1 MNSFKFLIDDYKRRY
16 ISENGESK
24 YDKIV
29 RKINDSRTFASAS
42 SQSINNNH
50 ALLAGDFKIISDA
63 AMSFLSGPRTAIMG
77 QLVALEIWNNRC
89 NKNYRFLNEYELLQ
103 VASDCLNSYGR
114 SYS

>member
-1 MNSFKFLIDDYKRRY
+1 MNTYKVVVEDYKRRY

-29 RKINDSRTFASAS
+29 KKIKNSNTFASALR
-42 SQSINNNH
+42 QSTNNNH

-63 AMSFLSGPRTAIMG
+63 AMSFMSGPKTSIMG
-77 QLVALEIWNNRC
+77 QLIALDIWNDRC
-89 NKNYRFLNEYELLQ
+89 NTNYRFLNENELVS
-103 VASDCLNSYGR
+103 VADSCVGSYGK

>member
-1 MNSFKFLIDDYKRRY
+1 MNTYKVVVNDYKRRY

-24 YDKIV
+24 YNKIV
-29 RKINDSRTFASAS
+29 EKIKNSKTFASAL

-63 AMSFLSGPRTAIMG
+63 AMSFMSGPKTAIMG
-77 QLVALEIWNNRC
+77 QLIALDIWNDRC
-89 NKNYRFLNEYELLQ
+89 NTNFRFLDENELVH
-103 VASDCLNSYGR
+103 VADSCVISYGR